1 MSIILKQAKKFTC
14 AKFISKYFKFL
25 KEEINTA
32 LARHRTYRQ
41 VINELNMCFDREM
54 SGIGIA
60 RTDIV
65 LLAKNASCHPERR

>member
-1 MSIILKQAKKFTC
+1 
-14 AKFISKYFKFL
+14 
-25 KEEINTA
+25 